1 MKTLVQNY
9 TFDAAS
15 KQITFTDYTAIVL
28 ERVLLVTDVTNN
40 TIIYRFETTGMGGS
54 VSTNVLTLDYDTTSG
69 FSDADPLQIYYERED
84 NLVIEISSTVSNNN
98 QSFVLDSEDY
108 SWVSITLNNPDG
120 KEFYWG
126 ESDISAIAA
135 EVGDGG
141 LGAGQLL
148 LWGSGPN
155 NVAGDGRF
163 SFGEWPQGD
172 SQDEWTLQG
181 PIGCNFFAYA
191 WDETDSD
198 GQITGTIS
206 FSRRENVI
214 PGYTLD
220 INNQGGLA
228 TIAFDAFN
236 RGSNAFTTYD
246 VNSDGIKSDL
256 DTIATNTTNI
266 PNTIGTPGS
275 ATPSKTVVISG
286 SDGTDVRTIKTDTSG
301 NVDVNI
307 QGTVPVSGTFW
318 QATQPVS
325 GTVTANAGTN
335 LNTSL
340 LALESGGNLAT
351 IAGTVSGGKVEVD
364 GSGVTQPVSASALPL
379 PTGASTSALQITGN
393 TSLATIAT
401 ALGSTLSVSASS
413 FGGITNQS
421 SGSITVADSGS
432 TTITGQNGQ
441 SIVTGTATTGSFI
454 SKSISDQTV
463 TINISG
469 TFSATVV
476 VEVDVDTSTPT
487 WVQRGIHQSGT
498 SYVTSTFTSPA
509 IGHMNISGM
518 DAVRV
523 RCTNYVSGSISVTIT
538 QGAGLSST
546 YIANP
551 IQLADGTTPSQHLAI
566 NASGQITEANSTGI
580 KSDLDTLAGTVSSS
594 KINVNISSGGST
606 NYALETG
613 GNLATVAGAVSGGK
627 FLVTETSA
635 AGIKTDLDTISGAIS
650 GGKMLIARTD
660 TAPATGGISAQ
671 DTVSTTATGMNSQSI
686 ITGTPTANSFASFAL
701 TAQET
706 VGVQIT
712 GSWTGTLQSEI
723 SFDGGTIWY
732 IRGLHQPGTT
742 FTTSAFTENASG
754 ICNVSAVT
762 NYRIRATATWTG
774 SATIRIVETGN
785 DAVTYIANAVTL
797 NTGAALIGQ
806 VSASNE
812 TSTVFN
818 GATALTPL
826 FATIVASSSG
836 ATSLVSSVSSKR
848 IRVLAA
854 YLTASGA
861 VNVKFQSHVTPT
873 DLTGL
878 AYLTTNTGFVLPYN
892 PLGWF
897 QTVSG
902 EQLDINL
909 SGSVAVGGTIVYVTV

>member
-1 MKTLVQNY
+1 MKNVISSY
-9 TFDAAS
+9 SFDATTG
-15 KQITFTDYTAIVL
+15 KITFTDYGTLEL
-28 ERVLLVTDVTNN
+28 ERVLLVTDVTTN
-40 TIIYRFETTGMGGS
+40 TIIYQFNDSTRGGS
-54 VSTNVLTLDYDTTSG
+54 VSTNVLSLDFDTTAL
-69 FSDADPLQIYYERED
+69 SDGDALQIFYD
-84 NLVIEISSTVSNNN
+84 CQTTDPDFPTAPIS
-98 QSFVLDSEDY
+98 
-108 SWVSITLNNPDG
+108 
-120 KEFYWG
+120 G
-126 ESDISAIAA
+126 EVTI
-135 EVGDGG
+135 
-141 LGAGQLL
+141 
-148 LWGSGPN
+148 
-155 NVAGDGRF
+155 
-163 SFGEWPQGD
+163 
-172 SQDEWTLQG
+172 G
-181 PIGCNFFAYA
+181 PIPA
-191 WDETDSD
+191 
-198 GQITGTIS
+198 
-206 FSRRENVI
+206 
-214 PGYTLD
+214 
-220 INNQGGLA
+220 
-228 TIAFDAFN
+228 
-236 RGSNAFTTYD
+236 GSNLIGQVEVF
-246 VNSDGIKSDL
+246 DG
-256 DTIATNTTNI
+256 TNI
-266 PNTIGTPGS
+266 IGTSSHP
-275 ATPSKTVVISG
+275 
-286 SDGTDVRTIKTDTSG
+286 VRTDPTGST
-301 NVDVNI
+301 
-307 QGTVPVSGTFW
+307 
-318 QATQPVS
+318 TQPIS
-325 GTVTANAGTN
+325 GTVTVNAGTN

-340 LALESGGNLAT
+340 LALESGGNLAAL
-351 IAGTVSGGKVEVD
+351 AGTVSGGKVLTTETNSGAIKTDLDSVATNTSNTATNTTNLPNVVGTAGSALPTKVLVVAGSD
-364 GSGVTQPVSASALPL
+364 GTDARAIKTDTSGNVNVNVQGTVPVSGTFWQATQPISATALPL
-379 PTGASTSALQITGN
+379 PTGAATSALQTSGN

-401 ALGSTLSVSASS
+401 AIGSTLSVSASS
-413 FGGITNQS
+413 FGGITSQS

-432 TTITGQNGQ
+432 TTTAGQNGQ

-454 SKSISDQTV
+454 AKSISDQTV

-469 TFSATVV
+469 IFSATLV
-476 VEVDVDTSTPT
+476 VEVDVDLSTPT

-498 SYVTSTFTSPA
+498 SYVTSTFTGPA

-538 QGAGLSST
+538 QGSGLSST

-580 KSDLDTLAGTVSSS
+580 KSDLDTLVGTVSSS

-613 GNLATVAGAVSGGK
+613 GNLAIVAGTVSGGK
-627 FLVTETSA
+627 VLVTETSA

-660 TAPATGGISAQ
+660 TAPATGTISAQ
-671 DTVSTTATGMNSQSI
+671 DTVSATATGMNSQSI
-686 ITGTPTANSFASFAL
+686 ITGTPTANSFVSFAL
-701 TAQET
+701 AAQET

-712 GSWTGTLQSEI
+712 GTWTGTLQSEI
-723 SFDGGTIWY
+723 SFDGGTEWY

-742 FTTSAFTENASG
+742 FTTSAFTGNGAG
-754 ICNVSAVT
+754 ICNVGAVT

-774 SATIRIVETGN
+774 SATIRVVETGN

-836 ATSLVSSVSSKR
+836 ATSLVAAVTSKR

-854 YLTASGA
+854 YLTANGG

-909 SGSVAVGGTIVYVTV
+909 SGSIAVGGTIVYVTV